1 MTHTTRRIT
10 YRGNPAYASM
20 LVQMLEEE
28 RATVEWERPTEQRG
42 IQDMAQGVVV
52 QMVATG
58 SVTAIAT
65 AVAKFRKHMHGRAA
79 ATIEDDEPDDD
90 TNGATTD

>member
-1 MTHTTRRIT
+1 MTHATRRIT
-10 YRGNPAYASM
+10 YRGNPAHASM

-28 RATVEWERPTEQRG
+28 GAAVAWERPTEQRG
-42 IQDMAQGVVV
+42 IQELAQGVVV
-52 QMVATG
+52 HMVATG
-58 SVTAIAT
+58 SITAIAT

-79 ATIEDDEPDDD
+79 ATIENDEPDDN